1 MNVVTLPCPTL
12 PVIGIAF
19 TGSGKTLVFTLPLVM
34 WSLQEELRSASEAEE
49 EGASPV
55 TASSCPPRSPASAA
69 VPLVR
74 GEGPIGIIL
83 APSRELARQTYDL
96 ALYFAAAIK
105 ADGGPELRAML
116 AIGGEGL
123 REQMAPLNAGGCHM
137 IIGTPGRLIDHL
149 TKKRLT
155 LDLCKYMVLDEGDR
169 MLDMGFDEDIKT
181 IFSYFKGQRQ
191 TVIFS
196 ATMPKT
202 IQDFARATLVAPVTV
217 NVGRAGAA
225 HLDVIQEVEYVK
237 QVRPARALGGGWSAS
252 TPETSPPI
260 V

>member
-1 MNVVTLPCPTL
+1 MPLVDRVEHRFRAFTQLPGLQALRAKWHILVEGVDVPPPIKSFAEMRLPRAIVAALLAKKPPIERPTPIQVQGL
-12 PVIGIAF
+12 PVAFSGRDMIGIAF

-34 WSLQEELRSASEAEE
+34 WSLQEELRM
-49 EGASPV
+49 
-55 TASSCPPRSPASAA
+55 
-69 VPLVR
+69 PLAR

-169 MLDMGFDEDIKT
+169 ML
-181 IFSYFKGQRQ
+181 
-191 TVIFS
+191 
-196 ATMPKT
+196 
-202 IQDFARATLVAPVTV
+202 
-217 NVGRAGAA
+217 
-225 HLDVIQEVEYVK
+225 
-237 QVRPARALGGGWSAS
+237 VR
-252 TPETSPPI
+252 
-260 V
+260 

>member
-1 MNVVTLPCPTL
+1 
-12 PVIGIAF
+12 
-19 TGSGKTLVFTLPLVM
+19 M
-34 WSLQEELRSASEAEE
+34 WSLQEELRM
-49 EGASPV
+49 
-55 TASSCPPRSPASAA
+55 
-69 VPLVR
+69 PLAR

-137 IIGTPGRLIDHL
+137 IVGTPGRLIDHL

-169 MLDMGFDEDIKT
+169 MVGFGMRASCPTLPPCTPRVLCPSSLTWDSTKT
-181 IFSYFKGQRQ
+181 
-191 TVIFS
+191 S
-196 ATMPKT
+196 ARSTRT
-202 IQDFARATLVAPVTV
+202 SRASARRSSSQP
-217 NVGRAGAA
+217 RC
-225 HLDVIQEVEYVK
+225 QKRFRCVENSCT
-237 QVRPARALGGGWSAS
+237 AEAS
-252 TPETSPPI
+252 TRFHLHFRTLPAPLSCPPSL
-260 V
+260 